1 MAKFVWMLSKRQ
13 GILRNENEIRG
24 ARMIKKA
31 VIPAAGLGTRFLPIT
46 KNSPKEM
53 LPLVDK
59 PAIQYVVEEAVASG
73 IDDILIIT
81 GRGKRA
87 IEDHFD
93 KAFEL
98 EWVLKHKN
106 DSKAL
111 EEIETISH
119 LADIHYIRQKEP
131 LGLGHA
137 ILCAKKHIGDEAFAV
152 LLGDDLVF
160 SDVPCTKQLIEQY
173 EKQRAS
179 IIAVEH
185 VPPDRIESYGVVN
198 FSDTETG
205 DEYLYRVNE
214 MVEKPNKEEAPSDLG
229 ILGRYILTPKIFDCI
244 DKIKPGVGN
253 EIQLTDALSMLSKN
267 ERVYAYEFYGKR
279 YDLGNKME
287 WLKTTFDVALSREEF
302 RGELFTYIKKK
313 IEEIEGSHHG

>member
-1 MAKFVWMLSKRQ
+1 
-13 GILRNENEIRG
+13 
-24 ARMIKKA
+24 MIKKA

-73 IDDILIIT
+73 IDDLLIIT

-87 IEDHFD
+87 VEDHFD

-98 EWVLKHKN
+98 EWVLKNKN
-106 DSKAL
+106 DSNAL
-111 EEIETISH
+111 EEIERISN

-152 LLGDDLVF
+152 LLGDDIVF
-160 SDVPCTKQLIEQY
+160 SDVPCTKQLIDQY
-173 EKQRAS
+173 EKQKAS

-185 VPPDRIESYGVVN
+185 VPPDRIESYGVVK
-198 FSDTETG
+198 FSDVEME
-205 DEYLYRVNE
+205 DEHLYGVE
-214 MVEKPNKEEAPSDLG
+214 DLVEKPKKEEAPSDLG
-229 ILGRYILTPKIFDCI
+229 ILGRYILTPEIFECI
-244 DKIKPGVGN
+244 EKTKPGVGN
-253 EIQLTDALSMLSKN
+253 EIQLTDALRILVR
-267 ERVYAYEFYGKR
+267 EEAVYAYEFYGRR
-279 YDLGNKME
+279 YDLGNKIE
-287 WLKTTFDVALSREEF
+287 WLKTTFDVALSREEY
-302 RGELFTYIKKK
+302 REELLAYIKKK
-313 IEEIEGSHHG
+313 IEGVEGYHD

>member
-1 MAKFVWMLSKRQ
+1 MEK
-13 GILRNENEIRG
+13 
-24 ARMIKKA
+24 IKKA

-73 IDDILIIT
+73 IDDLIIIT

-98 EWVLKHKN
+98 EWVLKAKN
-106 DSKAL
+106 DSAAL
-111 EEIETISH
+111 EEIERISR

-137 ILCAKKHIGDEAFAV
+137 ILCAKKHIGDDAFAV
-152 LLGDDLVF
+152 LLGDDIVF
-160 SDVPCTKQLIEQY
+160 SDVPCTKQLIGQY
-173 EKQRAS
+173 EKSKAS

-185 VPPDRIESYGVVN
+185 VPPDRIESYGVVKY
-198 FSDTETG
+198 SGAGTG
-205 DEYLYRVNE
+205 DEHMYRVDDL
-214 MVEKPNKEEAPSDLG
+214 VEKPKREEAPSDLG
-229 ILGRYILTPKIFDCI
+229 ILGRYILTPEIFDCLEQT
-244 DKIKPGVGN
+244 KPGVGD
-253 EIQLTDALSMLSKN
+253 EIQLTDALRLLNN
-267 ERVYAYEFYGKR
+267 EQEIYAYEFYGKR
-279 YDLGNKME
+279 YDLGNKLE
-287 WLKTTFDVALSREEF
+287 WLKTTFDVALSRADFKEELL
-302 RGELFTYIKKK
+302 RHIKKA
-313 IEEIEGSHHG
+313 IEAIE

>member
-1 MAKFVWMLSKRQ
+1 MEK
-13 GILRNENEIRG
+13 
-24 ARMIKKA
+24 IKKA

-73 IDDILIIT
+73 IDDLLIIT

-98 EWVLKHKN
+98 EWVLKAKN

-111 EEIETISH
+111 EEIERISH
-119 LADIHYIRQKEP
+119 LADIHYIRQKEA

-137 ILCAKKHIGDEAFAV
+137 ILCAKKHIGDDAFAV
-152 LLGDDLVF
+152 LLGDDIVF
-160 SDVPCTKQLIEQY
+160 SDVPCTKQLIDQY
-173 EKQRAS
+173 KKCNAS

-185 VPPDRIESYGVVN
+185 VPKDRIESYGVVKY
-198 FSDTETG
+198 SDTGTG
-205 DEYLYRVNE
+205 DEHMYRVKDL
-214 MVEKPNKEEAPSDLG
+214 VEKPKREEAPSDLG
-229 ILGRYILTPKIFDCI
+229 ILGRYILTPEIFDCLEQT
-244 DKIKPGVGN
+244 KPGVGN
-253 EIQLTDALSMLSKN
+253 EIQLTDALRLLNIEQEM
-267 ERVYAYEFYGKR
+267 YAYEFYGKR
-279 YDLGNKME
+279 YDLGNKLE
-287 WLKTTFDVALSREEF
+287 WLKTTFDVALSRADFKEELL
-302 RGELFTYIKKK
+302 RHIKNE
-313 IEEIEGSHHG
+313 IEEMG